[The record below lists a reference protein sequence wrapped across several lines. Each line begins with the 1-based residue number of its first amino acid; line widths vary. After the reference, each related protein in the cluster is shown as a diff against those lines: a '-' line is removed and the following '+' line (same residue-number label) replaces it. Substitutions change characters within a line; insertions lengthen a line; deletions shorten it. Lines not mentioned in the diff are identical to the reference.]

1 MVAMSSAWDAVWS
14 LVSQQKLLSKRE
26 LKREQTV
33 GQRGHKQVDGFSP
46 ESGKNNKKI
55 RKQMNEKVRKVGLKL
70 SQEIQILQKRN
81 VDKNLIN

>member
-55 RKQMNEKVRKVGLKL
+55 RKTNEWKSKKSGIKIKPGN
-70 SQEIQILQKRN
+70 SNFAK
-81 VDKNLIN
+81 KKCW